1 MEVVIFLKKFAFFII
16 FLLIILLFVFNGKKN
31 VYSLLDSIEGEYISV
46 DNYYIYG
53 THLNME
59 GKSEIIN
66 SNSKLVFKSLTNE
79 IEFDYRYDNGN
90 YIISDYI
97 NDGIY
102 LDAIPIDTYLVF
114 FKVTDGDDIKYY
126 SVSNN
131 TNYNDTNYFTITR
144 DGKNNSINILFSE
157 YKGKKYMKVDVSN
170 VVLSDNYYDI
180 VIDPGHGGDDP
191 GASFSNNN
199 EADLNLDC
207 ALKLKSKLEELGL
220 RVVLTRDKDVSINT
234 YGDNS
239 RSSLPY
245 ESGAKYYISLH
256 LNSTDDSMSYG
267 GVEVYAPNNSDLG
280 FASMLAKNI
289 VLSADTNYSQNEAFN
304 VSKGVYIRTFTKDDI
319 EESVSNAKKNGY
331 KPYPITTDT
340 NYYFMIRETGGFITG
355 AYVDGRD
362 KDYFKNKYYDSNVGS
377 ESYLLELGY
386 INYWGDLNNLV
397 NNMDGYVDGIANSF
411 KEKLGIK

>member
-1 MEVVIFLKKFAFFII
+1 MEVVIFLKKSLLFII
-16 FLLIILLFVFNGKKN
+16 ICFLIFILVFYRKKN
-31 VYSLLDSIEGEYISV
+31 VYTLLNSIEDEYVSV

-59 GKSEIIN
+59 GKSNFID

-79 IEFDYRYDNGN
+79 IEFDYNYSDGK
-90 YIISDYI
+90 YIISNYI

-114 FKVTDGDDIKYY
+114 FKVTNGDDIKYY

-144 DGKNNSINILFSE
+144 DGRNNSINILFSE

-170 VVLSDNYYDI
+170 VVLSNNYYDV

-191 GASFSNNN
+191 GASFSNHD
-199 EADLNLDC
+199 EATLNLEC

-220 RVVLTRDKDVSINT
+220 KVGLTRNKDISINT
-234 YGDNS
+234 YGDSS
-239 RSSLPY
+239 RTSLPY

-267 GVEVYAPNNSDLG
+267 GVEVYAPNNSNLG

-289 VLSADTNYSQNEAFN
+289 VLSADTNYSRNEAFN
-304 VSKGVYIRTFTKDDI
+304 VKKGVYVRTFTKDDI
-319 EESVSNAKKNGY
+319 KESVSDAKKNGY

-362 KDYFKNKYYDSNVGS
+362 KNYLKNKYYNSNIGS

-397 NNMDGYVDGIANSF
+397 NNMDGYVNGIANSF
-411 KEKLGIK
+411 KEKLGVK